1 MNTESEKRTSKAG
14 YWLKLLL
21 TYTLIP
27 LILFLC
33 ARDLRWWQG
42 WVFTAIILAAGIV
55 GRVVAEKRFPGL
67 MDERI
72 HSETNAGVQKWDK
85 LLAPLMAV
93 SISFPLVIVAGLDH
107 HGGWTPAYP
116 VWLNVAGF
124 LLITAGY
131 ALGSWALVVNRY
143 FSGTVRIQTD
153 RGHAVC
159 NAGPYRWV
167 RHPGYLGNLVPL
179 FGIVLALNST
189 WTLIPAAFA
198 AVIIFIRTALEDRFL
213 RANLAG
219 YSDYAGRVKSR
230 LLPGIW

>member
-167 RHPGYLGNLVPL
+167 
-179 FGIVLALNST
+179 T
-189 WTLIPAAFA
+189 WY
-198 AVIIFIRTALEDRFL
+198 RFS
-213 RANLAG
+213 A
-219 YSDYAGRVKSR
+219 SCW
-230 LLPGIW
+230 P